1 MYQDIDISRNT
12 VVLKCQTVNNTTEAI
27 VVNAGAGA
35 SRYIG
40 QTVKSIGNAVKQYNS
55 LDLVIVLLDI
65 RCKVFLNPWLHTQ
78 ILDI

>member
-35 SRYIG
+35 SQVYRG
-40 QTVKSIGNAVKQYNS
+40 
-55 LDLVIVLLDI
+55 
-65 RCKVFLNPWLHTQ
+65 RRLN
-78 ILDI
+78 